1 MCNSPFRSQEMVT
14 MPKSP
19 VGFGYTNS
27 YQPNNSKKT
36 QEDRPISEDDT
47 PDSSKKP
54 NDCNPQS
61 ISQS

>member
-1 MCNSPFRSQEMVT
+1 MVT

-54 NDCNPQS
+54 IDCNPQS